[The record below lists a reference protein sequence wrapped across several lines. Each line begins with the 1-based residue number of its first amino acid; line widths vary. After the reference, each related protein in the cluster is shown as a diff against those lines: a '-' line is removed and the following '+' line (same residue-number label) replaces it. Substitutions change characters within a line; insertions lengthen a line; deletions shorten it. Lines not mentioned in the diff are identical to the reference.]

1 MPIFNLSTVASL
13 PVTDVNRVPS
23 KYTSYLVTVEPPD
36 VGAVHVAVMEFPET
50 ADLVKVTADGSA
62 AGVEDTERLSVSP
75 AVLLA
80 LTLKS

>member
-1 MPIFNLSTVASL
+1 M
-13 PVTDVNRVPS
+13 
-23 KYTSYLVTVEPPD
+23 SYLVTVDPPD
-36 VGAVHVAVMEFPET
+36 TGAVHAAVMEFPET